1 MKVLAIQGSPRKK
14 GNTDLVLDWVLKAV
28 RQKGH
33 RSLGKLYAADLEVC
47 GCRECFACQKHEGE
61 PGCGIKDDMEIVYKK
76 MLAADLI
83 VLATPV
89 FCWGPTAQLKAI
101 LDRLYATFKFGEDPY
116 ISLLEGKK
124 AALVVT
130 AGGSEDDG
138 ANCCEEM
145 YRSLF
150 AFARAKDRGVFIA
163 PNLGVP
169 SATKKDTKLMKKAE
183 AFGARIAV

>member
-33 RSLGKLYAADLEVC
+33 RSLGKLYAADLDVAGC
-47 GCRECFACQKHEGE
+47 GECFACQRHEEE
-61 PGCGIKDDMEIVYKK
+61 PGCSIKDDMGIVYKK

-116 ISLLEGKK
+116 VSLLEGKS

-130 AGGSEDDG
+130 AGGGEDDG
-138 ANCCEEM
+138 ADCCEEM
-145 YRSLF
+145 YRELF
-150 AFARAKDRGVFIA
+150 KFARAKDRGVFIA
-163 PNLGVP
+163 PNLSVP
-169 SATKKDTKLMKKAE
+169 AATRTDTKLMKKAE
-183 AFGARIAV
+183 AFGARIAK